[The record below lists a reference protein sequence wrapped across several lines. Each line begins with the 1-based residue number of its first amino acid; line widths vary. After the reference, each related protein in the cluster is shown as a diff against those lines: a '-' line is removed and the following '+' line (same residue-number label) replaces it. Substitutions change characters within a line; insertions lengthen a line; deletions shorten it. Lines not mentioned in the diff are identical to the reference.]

1 MTEEQKNDPGAASV
15 PPSPSETSSTSAP
28 SHQQPPVGQPVSQ
41 PHPPTYQA
49 SQPVYAPT
57 PLVQLTGGMK
67 FGWFVVGALLG
78 IGGIVL
84 SWLVNVD
91 KLPQVKSDA
100 LKWTI
105 IGFVVWIVL
114 GIILSMVFAGMI
126 AAMIGA
132 AGASSYGYG
141 NYYGSW

>member
-1 MTEEQKNDPGAASV
+1 MTEEQKNDQGAVPV
-15 PPSPSETSSTSAP
+15 PPSPSETSSAP
-28 SHQQPPVGQPVSQ
+28 VPPQQPPVGQPVSQ
-41 PHPPTYQA
+41 PHPPAYQA
-49 SQPVYAPT
+49 PQPVYAPA

-84 SWLVNVD
+84 SWLVNAD

-105 IGFVVWIVL
+105 IGFAVWVVL
-114 GIILSMVFAGMI
+114 GIVLSMMFAGMI